1 MVQGEGGLWGPHAA
15 FNYDCQM
22 RVLSLLFGLLFI
34 SKSSQL
40 YSEWTRWPEN
50 LVCFADLILIWDGRV
65 WTRCKKLISWQN
77 YTETCRTR
85 RPWTEADCFFPW
97 HGAESCGSLGR
108 TDFGDEFW
116 SMTLMIPLG
125 FLFRG
130 WYTGATSGW
139 YTMLGTFWDWWP
151 TRWAPTSYKQDYS
164 STFRGYNPNHPFI
177 IRPFIGVL
185 IPFITRRGPPCIL

>member
-97 HGAESCGSLGR
+97 HGAESCGSLAGPILVMNFEAWHSWYLSVSC
-108 TDFGDEFW
+108 FGAGTQERLLDDTPCWALFGIGDLQGGPLPVI
-116 SMTLMIPLG
+116 SRIIAPPLG
-125 FLFRG
+125 VI
-130 WYTGATSGW
+130 T
-139 YTMLGTFWDWWP
+139 
-151 TRWAPTSYKQDYS
+151 
-164 STFRGYNPNHPFI
+164 
-177 IRPFIGVL
+177 L
-185 IPFITRRGPPCIL
+185 ITHLL